1 MKARLE
7 CHLDLLLLALLA
19 LLHKVQNV
27 IFIDSSGLQRE
38 K

>member
-7 CHLDLLLLALLA
+7 CHLDLLLLA